1 MPKPYQKLITVRK
14 DVWETA
20 KILAESQGMSVAE
33 FVSKLIL
40 KAKEAQGAAGND

>member
-1 MPKPYQKLITVRK
+1 MPHPNQKVITIRR

-20 KILAESQGMSVAE
+20 KTLAQSQGMSVAE
-33 FVSKLIL
+33 FVSNLIL